1 MNINRNAFLMALG
14 SAMIPWGF
22 ASAQE
27 SLSLPRPLTKVGRIS
42 DSEENLTNST
52 VVAQRPVLAVDQRPE
67 AFRRNSM
74 SLTADKSSEVTAPAE
89 FEANVPPPSFQS
101 VGFATIADHSLETAS
116 EPFHPI
122 PETAPMPLP
131 GEASTV
137 SGNGCLAEV
146 CNSDDLCSA
155 NQLGGR
161 FFPGNPSGLGWV
173 ETDALLWWGPR
184 SSTPELVLGGPR
196 GSLPNALL
204 LGGVDSLGGDMTP
217 GLRTDFGLWLDDCQ
231 SVGVGGRAFGLFSG
245 PTDYRFASSGETL
258 ALSYFNT
265 STGLYDLYLVAFDT
279 LGQGVDTGSVEV
291 TSDTDFIS
299 ADAYGK
305 FLLAKNGS
313 ARADLLGGYTFAR
326 FDDSLGIHTRS
337 VNGITDTVPDGTVRE
352 TADAFALQ
360 NTFHGG
366 LIGFTTEVKGGRF
379 ALATLGKVAIGSMQQ
394 AGQISGRTVVTA
406 PGSSPVVTSG
416 GVYAQSSNSGTLD
429 RDVVS
434 FLPEAGVKLRYC
446 FNPSLSFNVGYTF
459 LCLPDVVM
467 AGSLIDTDIDVAGIG
482 SGSPV
487 RPAPRFENSSYY
499 LHGIDLGLSL
509 QF

>member
-1 MNINRNAFLMALG
+1 
-14 SAMIPWGF
+14 
-22 ASAQE
+22 
-27 SLSLPRPLTKVGRIS
+27 
-42 DSEENLTNST
+42 
-52 VVAQRPVLAVDQRPE
+52 
-67 AFRRNSM
+67 
-74 SLTADKSSEVTAPAE
+74 
-89 FEANVPPPSFQS
+89 
-101 VGFATIADHSLETAS
+101 
-116 EPFHPI
+116 
-122 PETAPMPLP
+122 MPLP

-499 LHGIDLGLSL
+499 LHGIDLGLSCL
-509 QF
+509 AFVTRPTG